1 MVESRLQENG
11 SEVKKAIE
19 SLKKYPIYID
29 KINEIT
35 LENAN
40 CYKERTVLKY
50 NIQNIKTKDVPFIV
64 DEKIKT
70 IIKDRLEKYNGKER
84 EAFKDILW
92 FNEEKQI
99 PILSVRV
106 FTDLTAVEV
115 VKKDL
120 NGKPI
125 GYAKT
130 GNNHH
135 IAIYK
140 DSKGNE
146 SQHLCTFWHAVE
158 RRKYKIPIIIEKTNE
173 LWNELLDKKL
183 PQSFLD
189 KLPSDN
195 LELQLSLQENEMY
208 VLGLSKE
215 EFEIALIQNNKVF
228 LSKYLYL
235 VWSISYNKF
244 WFRHHLETKNS
255 DLKKI
260 FGARETKRF
269 IEVSSIDGFKKLN
282 PIKVRINN
290 LGEITKIE
298 N

>member
-1 MVESRLQENG
+1 M
-11 SEVKKAIE
+11 
-19 SLKKYPIYID
+19 
-29 KINEIT
+29 
-35 LENAN
+35 
-40 CYKERTVLKY
+40 
-50 NIQNIKTKDVPFIV
+50 
-64 DEKIKT
+64 
-70 IIKDRLEKYNGKER
+70 
-84 EAFKDILW
+84 
-92 FNEEKQI
+92 
-99 PILSVRV
+99 
-106 FTDLTAVEV
+106 
-115 VKKDL
+115 
-120 NGKPI
+120 
-125 GYAKT
+125 
-130 GNNHH
+130 
-135 IAIYK
+135 
-140 DSKGNE
+140 
-146 SQHLCTFWHAVE
+146 
-158 RRKYKIPIIIEKTNE
+158 
-173 LWNELLDKKL
+173 
-183 PQSFLD
+183 
-189 KLPSDN
+189 PSDN